1 MSQKDSLK
9 ASSKQGKELPSKSKR
24 GQKAKEITPEG
35 LQALL
40 SIASSMYQT
49 AKKRQPTALQMRKL
63 METLDLIKANK
74 LQ

>member
-1 MSQKDSLK
+1 MSQKDSQK
-9 ASSKQGKELPSKSKR
+9 ASNKQGKPTPSKSKR

-40 SIASSMYQT
+40 NIASSMYDS
-49 AKKRQPTALQMRKL
+49 AKKKQPTALQMRKL
-63 METLDLIKANK
+63 MEILDLIKANK

>member
-1 MSQKDSLK
+1 M
-9 ASSKQGKELPSKSKR
+9 ANTTTKQGKQTPSKRKR

-40 SIASSMYQT
+40 SIASSMYET